1 MYPVVVL
8 RKMNVVIGMYCDD
21 YCSSE
26 NHADVGRVSRRKLK
40 RDGSRV
46 EYGLGYISACANWQ
60 AHFNWYEVCF
70 RNDHLRQSLRTYVN
84 PT

>member
-1 MYPVVVL
+1 
-8 RKMNVVIGMYCDD
+8 MNVVIGMYYDD

-26 NHADVGRVSRRKLK
+26 NHADAGRVSTREL
-40 RDGSRV
+40 RV

-70 RNDHLRQSLRTYVN
+70 RNDHLRQSLRTYVS